1 MTRHAWTEVAMGP
14 PDGILG
20 LVEAFQKD
28 DFPKKVNLSVGA
40 YRSDEG
46 KPWVLPSVKKAE
58 ERVLAASM
66 NKEYAPIH
74 GVNDF
79 VETARA
85 FALGKASPALAEG
98 RVASVQSLSG
108 TGACRVIGEFYRK
121 FLPPGAAIYMPDPT
135 WGNHANIFRSAGLDV
150 RSYRYLDRQTN
161 GLDLDG
167 MIADLSEAPEG
178 SAVLLHACAH
188 NPTGVDPTTDDWKRL
203 CTALKARPGL
213 SLFFDSAYQGF
224 ASGDAEADAFSIR
237 HFVSEGVPFALAQ
250 VRETLVARSGRQW
263 GRATGG
269 ERDARDAPMAACAM
283 RRLRHAPPA
292 PCAARALRRP
302 RPPPPAPSAACVHR
316 RPQPHARAVQSF
328 AKNFGLYG
336 ERVGVLSM
344 ICDDAEEAGRIL
356 SQFKII
362 VRGMYSNPPIHGA
375 RIVATVLG
383 DEGLEAEWRAEC
395 KTMADRIITMR
406 DALRAGVAQAGS
418 THDWGHITS
427 QIGMFCYTGMSEAQ
441 VGRLKD
447 EYHIYITKCA
457 AAFTTSS
464 ASPAPSPPAQ
474 PPRATVPKA
483 QPLLAACQG
492 GREHGIARLLIH
504 DCRGGAMRA
513 CCIRGCSARG
523 G

>member
-1 MTRHAWTEVAMGP
+1 MTRHVWTDVPMGP

-20 LVEAFQKD
+20 LVEAFHKD
-28 DFPKKVNLSVGA
+28 NFPKKVNLSVGA
-40 YRSDEG
+40 YRGDDG

-79 VETARA
+79 VETSRA
-85 FALGKASPALAEG
+85 FALGKASPALSEG

-161 GLDLDG
+161 GLDIDG
-167 MIADLSEAPEG
+167 MIADLCDAPDG

-188 NPTGVDPTTDDWKRL
+188 NPTGVDPSPDGWKRI

-224 ASGDAEADAFSIR
+224 ASGDAEADAFAIR
-237 HFVSEGVPFALAQ
+237 HFVDEGVPFALA
-250 VRETLVARSGRQW
+250 
-263 GRATGG
+263 
-269 ERDARDAPMAACAM
+269 
-283 RRLRHAPPA
+283 
-292 PCAARALRRP
+292 
-302 RPPPPAPSAACVHR
+302 
-316 RPQPHARAVQSF
+316 QSF

-344 ICDDAEEAGRIL
+344 ICNDTEEAARIL

-362 VRGMYSNPPIHGA
+362 VRAMYSNPPIHGA
-375 RIVATVLG
+375 RIVAAVLG

-406 DALRAGVAQAGS
+406 EALQTGVAQAGS

-441 VGRLKD
+441 VGRLRD
-447 EYHIYITKCA
+447 EFHIYMTKDGRISMAGINEANVGYVA
-457 AAFTTSS
+457 AAMHEVT
-464 ASPAPSPPAQ
+464 
-474 PPRATVPKA
+474 K
-483 QPLLAACQG
+483 
-492 GREHGIARLLIH
+492 
-504 DCRGGAMRA
+504 
-513 CCIRGCSARG
+513 
-523 G
+523 

>member
-224 ASGDAEADAFSIR
+224 ASGDAEADAFAIR
-237 HFVSEGVPFALAQ
+237 HFVSEGVPFALA
-250 VRETLVARSGRQW
+250 
-263 GRATGG
+263 
-269 ERDARDAPMAACAM
+269 
-283 RRLRHAPPA
+283 
-292 PCAARALRRP
+292 
-302 RPPPPAPSAACVHR
+302 
-316 RPQPHARAVQSF
+316 QSF

-406 DALRAGVAQAGS
+406 DALRAGVSQAGS

-447 EYHIYITKCA
+447 EYHIYITKDGRISMAGINEANVGYVA
-457 AAFTTSS
+457 AAMHEVT
-464 ASPAPSPPAQ
+464 
-474 PPRATVPKA
+474 K
-483 QPLLAACQG
+483 
-492 GREHGIARLLIH
+492 
-504 DCRGGAMRA
+504 
-513 CCIRGCSARG
+513 
-523 G
+523 

>member
-224 ASGDAEADAFSIR
+224 ASGDAEADAFAIR
-237 HFVSEGVPFALAQ
+237 HFVSEGVPFALA
-250 VRETLVARSGRQW
+250 
-263 GRATGG
+263 
-269 ERDARDAPMAACAM
+269 
-283 RRLRHAPPA
+283 
-292 PCAARALRRP
+292 
-302 RPPPPAPSAACVHR
+302 
-316 RPQPHARAVQSF
+316 QSF

-447 EYHIYITKCA
+447 EYHIYITKDGRISMAGINEANVGYVA
-457 AAFTTSS
+457 AAMHEVT
-464 ASPAPSPPAQ
+464 
-474 PPRATVPKA
+474 K
-483 QPLLAACQG
+483 
-492 GREHGIARLLIH
+492 
-504 DCRGGAMRA
+504 
-513 CCIRGCSARG
+513 
-523 G
+523 

>member
-224 ASGDAEADAFSIR
+224 ASGDAEADAFAIR
-237 HFVSEGVPFALAQ
+237 HIVSEGVPFALA
-250 VRETLVARSGRQW
+250 
-263 GRATGG
+263 
-269 ERDARDAPMAACAM
+269 
-283 RRLRHAPPA
+283 
-292 PCAARALRRP
+292 
-302 RPPPPAPSAACVHR
+302 
-316 RPQPHARAVQSF
+316 QSF

-447 EYHIYITKCA
+447 EYHIYITKDGRISMAGINEANVGYVA
-457 AAFTTSS
+457 AAMHEVT
-464 ASPAPSPPAQ
+464 
-474 PPRATVPKA
+474 K
-483 QPLLAACQG
+483 
-492 GREHGIARLLIH
+492 
-504 DCRGGAMRA
+504 
-513 CCIRGCSARG
+513 
-523 G
+523 

>member
-250 VRETLVARSGRQW
+250 
-263 GRATGG
+263 
-269 ERDARDAPMAACAM
+269 
-283 RRLRHAPPA
+283 
-292 PCAARALRRP
+292 
-302 RPPPPAPSAACVHR
+302 
-316 RPQPHARAVQSF
+316 SF

-447 EYHIYITKCA
+447 EYHIYITKDGRISMAGINEANVGYVA
-457 AAFTTSS
+457 AAMHEVT
-464 ASPAPSPPAQ
+464 
-474 PPRATVPKA
+474 K
-483 QPLLAACQG
+483 
-492 GREHGIARLLIH
+492 
-504 DCRGGAMRA
+504 
-513 CCIRGCSARG
+513 
-523 G
+523 

>member
-66 NKEYAPIH
+66 DKEYAPIH

-250 VRETLVARSGRQW
+250 
-263 GRATGG
+263 
-269 ERDARDAPMAACAM
+269 
-283 RRLRHAPPA
+283 
-292 PCAARALRRP
+292 
-302 RPPPPAPSAACVHR
+302 
-316 RPQPHARAVQSF
+316 SF

-447 EYHIYITKCA
+447 EYHIYITKDGRISMAGINEANVGYVA
-457 AAFTTSS
+457 AAMHEVT
-464 ASPAPSPPAQ
+464 
-474 PPRATVPKA
+474 K
-483 QPLLAACQG
+483 
-492 GREHGIARLLIH
+492 
-504 DCRGGAMRA
+504 
-513 CCIRGCSARG
+513 
-523 G
+523 